1 MHFCTVRN
9 QNKTTRFI
17 FFSLSIFLLGLV
29 FFNLAI
35 GSVSIPPVV
44 FLHLFSDPMPA
55 NEIVWKHI
63 IFESRFPQ
71 TVTAILSGSALG
83 LAGLQMQTLFRNPLA
98 GPSILGIS
106 SGASLGVAFIT
117 LGTGFGGFFIGR
129 NFLSEIGIHLAAF
142 IGAFLV
148 LFIVLFAAKKIRNN
162 ASLLIIGIM
171 VGYAVSSII
180 GLLNFVGQQGE
191 VHAFVIWGLGSFSN
205 VQSNQL
211 GLFVVLIF
219 PALIGSALLMKP
231 MNALLLGEAYAR
243 NLGVNI
249 KQTRWQLIL
258 LSGYLTAIITAYT
271 GPIAFIGLAT
281 PHLARLLFKS
291 SDHKQLIPAVILLGA
306 LVALACNLVARL
318 PFFQDVLPINVITSL
333 FGAPLVIYLIVK
345 RKQIGF

>member
-1 MHFCTVRN
+1 MRN
-9 QNKTTRFI
+9 KKHKALI
-17 FFSLSIFLLGLV
+17 FFLGLSILLFVLIFL
-29 FFNLAI
+29 NLAI
-35 GSVSIPPVV
+35 GSVSIPYNV
-44 FLHLFSDPMPA
+44 FFHLFNVQTPED
-55 NEIVWKHI
+55 EIVWRHI

-106 SGASLGVAFIT
+106 SGASLGVALVT
-117 LGTGFGGFFIGR
+117 LGSGISGTFIGR

-148 LFIVLFAAKKIRNN
+148 LFIVLLAAKKVKNN

-191 VHAFVIWGLGSFSN
+191 VHAFVIWGLGSFAN
-205 VQSNQL
+205 VQNNQL
-211 GLFVVLIF
+211 SIFIALLF
-219 PALIGSALLMKP
+219 PALILSVLLMKP
-231 MNALLLGEAYAR
+231 MNAMLLGDAYAQ
-243 NLGVNI
+243 NLGVNL
-249 KQTRWQLIL
+249 KQIRWQLIL
-258 LSGYLTAIITAYT
+258 LSGFLTAIVTAYT

-281 PHLARLLFKS
+281 PHLARLLFKT
-291 SDHKQLIPAVILLGA
+291 SDHKQLILAVLLLGT
-306 LVALACNLVARL
+306 LVALACNLLARL